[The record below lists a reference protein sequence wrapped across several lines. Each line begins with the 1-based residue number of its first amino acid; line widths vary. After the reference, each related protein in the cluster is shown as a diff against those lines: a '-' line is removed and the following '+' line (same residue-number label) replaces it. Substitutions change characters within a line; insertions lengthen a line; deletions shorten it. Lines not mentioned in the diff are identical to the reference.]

1 MKFFLIFLILVIS
14 PSLMT
19 PIFGEINFEDVSKF
33 VGISNIGTSWGS
45 SWGDYNGDGLPD
57 LFTSNHLRTPSIY
70 QNNGNQTFTDISLF
84 LHLDSLQGIDT
95 HGASWVD
102 FDNDGDQDLLILTG
116 ANKGYGEIPNIFLI
130 NNQGL
135 MIDNA
140 KQLGLDYPSSR
151 GRTPLW
157 FDWDN
162 DGLLDLLLSSGV
174 RPDGK
179 APTKLMHQNFSGFK
193 DVTKLSELKING
205 AVGSAQVSDLTGDG
219 KFDLVMM
226 TPTTQGKGVY
236 DFSNL
241 TFQNINKDLKI
252 PKLSSKDYAISDL
265 NGDLLPDLILTGVNE
280 AGQLVNKLLIN
291 TENGL
296 EDNTLISGLS
306 NSKYCRNV
314 VTGDFDNDMDIDIY
328 FVCSLNSK
336 NIPNVM
342 FENLGDGTFK
352 KLNGIGVL
360 DGTLMGLGD
369 SVTTVDFDSD
379 GFLDLFITNGH
390 ELESIS
396 ETGPIQVLRNL
407 GNDNHWIEIDL
418 VGTISNRDAIGSTVL
433 ISAENVTQIRE
444 QSGGMHWTS
453 QNHQRIH
460 VGLGNNTIIEKITV
474 FFPSGIVYRLEN
486 IPSDQI
492 IIIIEPIQP
501 LPPRKQIEL
510 NIEPSKVLCKTSLHL
525 FMKSYTKSLCVS
537 SSTFQGL
544 LDRGW
549 INFLESN

>member
-1 MKFFLIFLILVIS
+1 MKFYIIFLILLIS
-14 PSLMT
+14 PSLLT

-57 LFTSNHLRTPSIY
+57 LFLSNHLRTPNIY
-70 QNNGNQTFTDISLF
+70 QNNGNHTFTDISLSVDLESF
-84 LHLDSLQGIDT
+84 QGIDT

-116 ANKGYGEIPNIFLI
+116 ANKGYGEISNIFLI
-130 NNQGL
+130 NNQSL
-135 MIDNA
+135 MIDEA
-140 KQLGLDYPSSR
+140 KQLGIDYPPSR

-179 APTKLMHQNFSGFK
+179 APTKLMHQNLSGFI
-193 DVTKLSELKING
+193 DITKLSQLKIKG
-205 AVGSAQVSDLTGDG
+205 AVSSAQVSDLTGDG

-226 TPTTQGKGVY
+226 TPSTLGKGVY
-236 DFSNL
+236 DFSNSK
-241 TFQNINKDLKI
+241 FQNMNKDLRI
-252 PKLSSKDYAISDL
+252 PKLSSKDFAISDL
-265 NGDLLPDLILTGVNE
+265 NGDLLPDLILASVNETGV
-280 AGQLVNKLLIN
+280 LVNKLLIN
-291 TENGL
+291 TENGF
-296 EDNTLISGLS
+296 EDNTLISGLT
-306 NSKYCRNV
+306 NSKPCRNV
-314 VTGDFDNDMDIDIY
+314 VTGDFDNDMDVDIY

-336 NIPNVM
+336 NIPNIM

-352 KLNGIGVL
+352 NLKVNRTL
-360 DGTLMGLGD
+360 DGTLLGLGD

-379 GFLDLFITNGH
+379 GFLDLFITNGY

-396 ETGPIQVLRNL
+396 ETGPSQLLRNI

-418 VGTISNRDAIGSTVL
+418 VGTISNRDAIGSSVL
-433 ISAENVTQIRE
+433 ILAGDKTQLKE
-444 QSGGMHWTS
+444 QSGGMHYTS

-460 VGLGNNTIIEKITV
+460 AGLGNNTIIEKIII
-474 FFPSGIVYRLEN
+474 FFPSGIVFGLEN
-486 IPSDQI
+486 ITSDQI
-492 IIIIEPIQP
+492 ITVTEPMKP
-501 LPPRKQIEL
+501 LSPRKQIEL
-510 NIEPSKVLCKTSLHL
+510 GVDPSEVLCKTSLHL
-525 FMKSYTKSLCVS
+525 FMKSPTKSLCVN

-549 INFLESN
+549 INFFESK